1 MKNILSKFIIGL
13 SIIISSCSSDVK
25 KNDLEEENLK
35 GEVILVT
42 TNSIHTEDESPSGGI
57 DFKVYND
64 QGMMTKQFSGSL
76 GKFFR
81 LWETIYDNERK
92 VLVKT
97 TQDLGAGISKTED
110 KYFYDINGKLD
121 STNSNDFF
129 QEKYTYD
136 EDGELLKVIMSAE
149 FNWSQVVDYYYSKSK
164 LDSTTGT
171 MKNGDEVSY
180 STRIYGDNIEIGKR
194 YNVETNGNKVLTSIV
209 YLKKDESGNDIEEL
223 LDEFNSNGIKIK
235 STSKKYE
242 YNYDENGNWIQQR
255 QIEEGVLK
263 ITTNRTIV
271 YKGGE
276 TSIYINE
283 IDKIINSVN
292 GGGNNSNNS
301 KQNDE
306 NSSST
311 NQNNYSNQNQQT
323 DTQKIKCSYCNGTGK
338 CKECGKTF
346 RKSYYKGN
354 GSYEDRNESRPGLV
368 MCRDCYGR
376 GHKQVKRT
384 EGGWEPGGD
393 CYVGYC
399 QDGWLVCR
407 VCNSNGNG
415 KSPGQCKECDGTG
428 YRN

>member
-1 MKNILSKFIIGL
+1 MKNIISKFIIGL
-13 SIIISSCSSDVK
+13 SVIISSCSSDVK

-136 EDGELLKVIMSAE
+136 EDGELLKVI
-149 FNWSQVVDYYYSKSK
+149 
-164 LDSTTGT
+164 
-171 MKNGDEVSY
+171 
-180 STRIYGDNIEIGKR
+180 I
-194 YNVETNGNKVLTSIV
+194 ETNGNKVLTSIV

-223 LDEFNSNGIKIK
+223 LDEFNNNGIKIK
-235 STSKKYE
+235 STTKKYE

-263 ITTNRTIV
+263 STTNRTIV

-283 IDKIINSVN
+283 IDKIINSLN
-292 GGGNNSNNS
+292 GGGNSSNNS
-301 KQNDE
+301 TQNDE
-306 NSSST
+306 NSSSS

-323 DTQKIKCSYCNGTGK
+323 ERQKQWVNCNKCKGTGKIVCDKCNGTTLMF
-338 CKECGKTF
+338 CGTCDGRGTF
-346 RKSYYKGN
+346 NSGN
-354 GSYEDRNESRPGLV
+354 GSTTCYYCKGALKVKCDS
-368 MCRDCYGR
+368 CYGK
-376 GHKQVKRT
+376 GIK
-384 EGGWEPGGD
+384 
-393 CYVGYC
+393 
-399 QDGWLVCR
+399 
-407 VCNSNGNG
+407 GNC
-415 KSPGQCKECDGTG
+415 GQCGG
-428 YRN
+428 RGQVQQ

>member
-13 SIIISSCSSDVK
+13 SVIISSCSSDVK

-42 TNSIHTEDESPSGGI
+42 TNSIYTEDESPSGGI
-57 DFKVYND
+57 ELEVYND
-64 QGMMTKQFSGSL
+64 KGMMTKRFSGIL
-76 GKFFR
+76 GKYFN
-81 LWETIYDNERK
+81 LYETIYDNERK
-92 VLVKT
+92 ILVKAS
-97 TQDLGAGISKTED
+97 QDWGTGISKTED
-110 KYFYDINGKLD
+110 KYLYDINGKLE
-121 STNSNDFF
+121 SINKEGLNIRH
-129 QEKYTYD
+129 TYN
-136 EDGELLKVIMSAE
+136 EDGELLKMIMST
-149 FNWSQVVDYYYSKSK
+149 NTNLSSVVDYFYSKSK
-164 LDSTTGT
+164 LDSTTVT
-171 MKNGDEVSY
+171 MKAGDKVSY
-180 STRIYGDNIEIGKR
+180 RAEIFGEDIEIGKR
-194 YNVETNGNKVLTSIV
+194 YDVETNGNKVLRDIT
-209 YLKKDESGNDIEEL
+209 YLKKDESGNDLEEL

-235 STSKKYE
+235 STTKKYE

-263 ITTNRTIV
+263 STTNRTIV

-283 IDKIINSVN
+283 IDKIINSLN

-306 NSSST
+306 NSSSS

-323 DTQKIKCSYCNGTGK
+323 DTQKIKCGYCNGTGK

-407 VCNSNGNG
+407 TCNTGGNG